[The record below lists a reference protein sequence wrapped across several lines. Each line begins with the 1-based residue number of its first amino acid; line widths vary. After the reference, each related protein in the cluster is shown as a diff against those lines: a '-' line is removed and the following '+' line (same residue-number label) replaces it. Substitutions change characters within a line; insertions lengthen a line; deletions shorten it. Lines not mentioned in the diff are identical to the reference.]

1 MSTSADKTSGINHNL
16 AGPEETNKAASGSYR
31 GLHTQGEGDKVEIS
45 VEAKKLQKTLFTLKA
60 EINKMPDIREE
71 KIKNARARIE
81 GGIYDRDAVVKEVAR
96 SIKESGLL

>member
-16 AGPEETNKAASGSYR
+16 AGPEETNKATSGGYR
-31 GLHTQGEGDKVEIS
+31 GLYAPEEGIS
-45 VEAKKLQKTLFTLKA
+45 VEAEKLQKTLSALKA

>member
-1 MSTSADKTSGINHNL
+1 MSTSADKTSGINRNL
-16 AGPEETNKAASGSYR
+16 AGPEETNKATSGSSGELYM
-31 GLHTQGEGDKVEIS
+31 QEEGDKVEIS
-45 VEAKKLQKTLFTLKA
+45 VEAEELQKTLSALKA

-81 GGIYDRDAVVKEVAR
+81 GGIYDQDAVVKEVAR

>member
-1 MSTSADKTSGINHNL
+1 MSTSADKTSGINRNL
-16 AGPEETNKAASGSYR
+16 ARPEETNKATSGSYR

-45 VEAKKLQKTLFTLKA
+45 VEAEKLQKTLSALKA

>member
-16 AGPEETNKAASGSYR
+16 AGPEEANKATSGSYR
-31 GLHTQGEGDKVEIS
+31 GLHTREGDKVEIS
-45 VEAKKLQKTLFTLKA
+45 VEAEKLQKTLSALKA

-81 GGIYDRDAVVKEVAR
+81 SGIYDRDAVVKEVAR